1 MMLPRSAT
9 STFGWM
15 LVLKK
20 NHQEQSH
27 VKLSSCRFLYSIA
40 GQGASAGGLAVTG
53 GAIGVVY
60 AVLAY
65 MLNIKIY
72 QSTLSKLNKVLA
84 NLLCGMSALSGW
96 WFSAQL
102 IQGQLF

>member
-1 MMLPRSAT
+1 MPNSQAADSYTQLPVKAHLLA
-9 STFGWM
+9 GWPVL
-15 LVLKK
+15 LVL
-20 NHQEQSH
+20 
-27 VKLSSCRFLYSIA
+27 F
-40 GQGASAGGLAVTG
+40 G

>member
-1 MMLPRSAT
+1 MSTSHAADSYTQLPVKAHLLA
-9 STFGWM
+9 GWPLL
-15 LVLKK
+15 LVL
-20 NHQEQSH
+20 
-27 VKLSSCRFLYSIA
+27 F
-40 GQGASAGGLAVTG
+40 G

>member
-1 MMLPRSAT
+1 MSNSQAADSYTQLPVKAHLLA
-9 STFGWM
+9 GWPLL
-15 LVLKK
+15 LVL
-20 NHQEQSH
+20 
-27 VKLSSCRFLYSIA
+27 F
-40 GQGASAGGLAVTG
+40 G

-84 NLLCGMSALSGW
+84 NLLCSMSALSGW

>member
-1 MMLPRSAT
+1 MSNSQAADSYTQLPVKVHLLA
-9 STFGWM
+9 GWPLL
-15 LVLKK
+15 LVL
-20 NHQEQSH
+20 
-27 VKLSSCRFLYSIA
+27 F
-40 GQGASAGGLAVTG
+40 G

-96 WFSAQL
+96 WFSTQL
-102 IQGQLF
+102 IQGRLF

>member
-1 MMLPRSAT
+1 MSNSQTADSYTQLPVKAHLLA
-9 STFGWM
+9 GWPLL
-15 LVLKK
+15 LVL
-20 NHQEQSH
+20 
-27 VKLSSCRFLYSIA
+27 F
-40 GQGASAGGLAVTG
+40 G

-102 IQGQLF
+102 IQGQSF

>member
-1 MMLPRSAT
+1 MSNSQAADSYTQLPVKVHLLA
-9 STFGWM
+9 GWPLL
-15 LVLKK
+15 LVL
-20 NHQEQSH
+20 
-27 VKLSSCRFLYSIA
+27 F
-40 GQGASAGGLAVTG
+40 G

>member
-1 MMLPRSAT
+1 MSNSQAVHSQTQLPLTAHLMA
-9 STFGWM
+9 GWPLL
-15 LVLKK
+15 LVL
-20 NHQEQSH
+20 
-27 VKLSSCRFLYSIA
+27 F
-40 GQGASAGGLAVTG
+40 G

-65 MLNIKIY
+65 ILNIKIY

>member
-1 MMLPRSAT
+1 MPNSQAADSYTQLPVKAHLLA
-9 STFGWM
+9 GWPLL
-15 LVLKK
+15 LVL
-20 NHQEQSH
+20 
-27 VKLSSCRFLYSIA
+27 F
-40 GQGASAGGLAVTG
+40 G

>member
-1 MMLPRSAT
+1 MSNSQATDSYTQLPVKAHLLA
-9 STFGWM
+9 GWPLL
-15 LVLKK
+15 LVL
-20 NHQEQSH
+20 
-27 VKLSSCRFLYSIA
+27 F
-40 GQGASAGGLAVTG
+40 G